1 MLWST
6 WVFRDQNQSSNLAH
20 KYCSNC
26 RSSITDCGRV
36 LQLLLNILTQYALHW
51 WSTITDFICSD
62 NILLLLPFIGA
73 TIDSLHNASL
83 EANWSW
89 PHAATFN
96 FTPRSF
102 ALARGSLLCRG
113 EATLPG
119 GFNHWIGSVLHRGCR
134 ACWTTSQRGA
144 LKLQWGNVTLACKSF
159 APHTCF
165 FFLIWRL
172 AFSRPPPSLAHQ
184 LRLCQLFSRSLAP
197 PTWPTGCKSTHRPCW
212 SRATHRLHWKSIC
225 TSYWAFWGS
234 PACPSCRC
242 APPLR

>member
-1 MLWST
+1 MYVQVLYKILSWQFSIYSSECSLETCWSNMPFLDIIHDLT
-6 WVFRDQNQSSNLAH
+6 F
-20 KYCSNC
+20 YCSF
-26 RSSITDCGRV
+26 
-36 LQLLLNILTQYALHW
+36 LLLEQPLYY
-51 WSTITDFICSD
+51 
-62 NILLLLPFIGA
+62 
-73 TIDSLHNASL
+73 DSLHNASL

-197 PTWPTGCKSTHRPCW
+197 PTWSTGCKSTHRPCW